1 MAGAEGRSA
10 RRRRQESYDIEIRN
24 KEIPKLKDLCLET
37 DLSKEVLIVPPEGEA
52 GEKIGQGIA
61 QALGSGAEVRP
72 ASEIGESDWEA
83 AHIVAAGNV
92 FNNAVVRHLGMN
104 FYAWT
109 DEYYPGG
116 EGYEVRTVHN
126 PFGKGRNVVLLGGST
141 PEGVDRAVDGF
152 LGILEAEGTRIGRIN
167 RSVSRHNP
175 ESPPT
180 EAEARETIDTV
191 NEQVALSGSQGPLRR
206 MVDHAMLY
214 YLSGQEVWGWMLREE
229 FLFFIDLAH
238 EVGDWCLSQGT
249 HLYFWIYRMLTA
261 WDVMEEGE
269 VLSDA
274 DRLKMTNA
282 IYNIIRWTSELPH
295 FRYKTVDD
303 VVQNQNHQSFAAL
316 SLFTGARY
324 FKKYYGLTDFDEK
337 LPLAHRTLELHA
349 RSYKPNDNA
358 GTGYVWITPGHLI
371 KYGMMTGDLS
381 YLENGHLARLLDS
394 AVLTIDSRGDDCSY
408 GDVGAYRA
416 SRSSRPSGLQSAAIG
431 AWFYN
436 DGRYRWLY
444 EWMEKGGEWKDSFQR
459 ATNWGIGG
467 WEVYDGFFFK
477 DVAPVEPTELL
488 GVRASMLDRAAYEL
502 VRERARNTEQY
513 HGDPVLEAE
522 VPLSEAFDKLAFR
535 RSFDRGSEYLLID
548 GPTGFSHSQEDG
560 NSVIRLCWN
569 DRIWLADLDYIRRL
583 ARYHNSVVIVKD
595 GTCYTKPTQVAL
607 RAIADFEGWGYSQTV
622 SPGDNGT
629 DWARSIFWRKGR
641 YFLVVDTVE
650 GREKGD
656 FLLDCIWRVL
666 GQVEVD
672 GNELH
677 LEQDGERFHIVNADG
692 SEKTLTD
699 READFAPDWKSNWE
713 NYEHAD
719 GVVRM
724 WHQKKRVA
732 LDAGDRTAY
741 VNLLYPSNAGMDQA
755 FALERVG
762 PSVVLVRDLSAC
774 LRAAR
779 RQACVSHAQA
789 DQQTDQGVM
798 AGVGPFRSGALEVEG
813 KLFRIDRN
821 GFALVEGTVLS
832 WEGPLFRSWAP
843 VSVEMDLAKGE
854 GVIEARSE
862 TRVGIRAEVVSLNGE
877 RISGGGEGKLLWF
890 TLPAGRHGLEV
901 SPGAEGVFDRVLEK
915 TSPYGEGRVS
925 KDQEPTP
932 GEGLEPEWTFDA
944 GAGLPARLRAARGQA
959 EQDAAQAGVT
969 AVASDGAG
977 RTLVGTSEGGVHL
990 LGPDGR
996 EVWSFRAK
1004 GEVRAVHLADIDGD
1018 DASEAIVGT
1027 GDCWLHVL
1035 DAGGETRWEHAFPPG
1050 SGMRPQRLMT
1060 VSSADLD
1067 GDGKVQVLAGAEGWL
1082 FHVFEA
1088 DGTLKWQTET
1098 HYHCI
1103 TGCLAVDLDG
1113 DGKDEVLVGT
1123 EYYTINCLNP
1133 DGTARWRRSTGCVSP
1148 TILSADLNGDGA
1160 LEVIYGDW
1168 RAVNAVRS
1176 GELFSGPGTYSGR
1189 PDRGGGMIWRVNMG
1203 GEVEDIAVADV
1214 NGDGRPE
1221 VIVGSDVG
1229 QLACIG
1235 GDGAVIWRRDLG
1247 DKITWLTT
1255 VDGDGKPKVVVGF
1268 DTGEIRVYNG
1278 EGELVAGCQVEGEVT
1293 HLRAVEGGEGDRVVC
1308 ATSAGTVTAF
1318 RPVW

>member
-1 MAGAEGRSA
+1 MARTEGRSA
-10 RRRRQESYDIEIRN
+10 RRRRQESYDIALRN

-37 DLSKEVLIVPPEGEA
+37 DLSKEVLVVPPEGEA
-52 GEKIGQGIA
+52 GEKTGQRVA
-61 QALGSGAEVRP
+61 RALGGGAEVRL
-72 ASEIGESDWEA
+72 EVGEEDWEA
-83 AHIVAAGNV
+83 AHIVAVGNV
-92 FNNAVVRHLGMN
+92 FTNRAIRHLGMH

-141 PEGVDRAVDGF
+141 PEGVERAVSDF
-152 LGILEAEGTRIGRIN
+152 LGVLERKGPRLGRIN

-175 ESPPT
+175 ESPPV
-180 EAEARETIDTV
+180 EAEARKIVDTV

-214 YLSGQEVWGWMLREE
+214 YLSGQEVWGRMFREE

-316 SLFTGARY
+316 SLFVGARY

-371 KYGMMTGDLS
+371 KYGLMTGDLS

-416 SRSSRPSGLQSAAIG
+416 SRSSRPGGLQSAAIG

-444 EWMEKGGEWKDSFQR
+444 EWMGKGMEWEDAFRR
-459 ATNWGIGG
+459 ATNWGLGG
-467 WEVYDGFFFK
+467 WEVYDGFFFQ

-488 GVRASMLDRAAYEL
+488 GVRASMLDRVAYEL
-502 VRERARNTEQY
+502 VRERARNTKQY

-535 RSFDRGSEYLLID
+535 RSFEKDSEYLLIN

-595 GTCYTKPTQVAL
+595 GTCYAKPTQVAL
-607 RAIADFEGWGYSQTV
+607 RALADFEGWGYSQTV

-629 DWARSIFWRKGR
+629 DWARSVFWRKGR

-650 GREKGD
+650 AREKGD

-677 LEQDGERFHIVNADG
+677 LEQEGERLHIVNADG
-692 SEKTLTD
+692 SEKSLTD
-699 READFAPDWKSNWE
+699 READFAPDWEANWE

-741 VNLLYPSNAGMDQA
+741 VNLLYPSNAEMDQA

-762 PSVVLVRDLSAC
+762 PSAVLVRD
-774 LRAAR
+774 R
-779 RQACVSHAQA
+779 
-789 DQQTDQGVM
+789 QTDRGTM
-798 AGVGPFRSGALEVEG
+798 AGVGTFRWGALEVEG
-813 KLFRIDRN
+813 KLFRIDEN
-821 GFALVEGTVLS
+821 GFALVEGTALS

-843 VSVEMDLAKGE
+843 VSVEMDLGKGE
-854 GVIEARSE
+854 GTIETRSE
-862 TRVGIRAEVVSLNGE
+862 TRVGIRAEEVRVNGE
-877 RISGGGEGKLLWF
+877 RVPVSGEGRLVWF
-890 TLPAGRHGLEV
+890 TLPAGRQRLEV
-901 SPGAEGVFDRVLEK
+901 APGAGGMFDRVLEK

-925 KDQEPTP
+925 GGQGPMPE
-932 GEGLEPEWTFDA
+932 EGLEPEWTFDA
-944 GAGLPARLRAARGQA
+944 GS
-959 EQDAAQAGVT
+959 GVT
-969 AVASDGAG
+969 AVASDGSG
-977 RTLVGTSEGGVHL
+977 QTLVGTSGGGVHL

-996 EVWSFRAK
+996 EAWSFRAE

-1018 DASEAIVGT
+1018 GASEAIVGT
-1027 GDCWLHVL
+1027 GDCRLYVL

-1050 SGMRPQRLMT
+1050 SGMRAQRVMT

-1067 GDGKVQVLAGAEGWL
+1067 GDGRVQVLAGTEGWL
-1082 FHVFEA
+1082 FHAFEA

-1098 HYHCI
+1098 HYHCV
-1103 TGCLAVDLDG
+1103 TGCLAADLDG

-1148 TILSADLNGDGA
+1148 TILSADLDGDGKS
-1160 LEVIYGDW
+1160 EVVYGDW

-1176 GELFSGPGTYSGR
+1176 GALFSGP
-1189 PDRGGGMIWRVNMG
+1189 DRGGRMVWRVNMG
-1203 GEVEDIAVADV
+1203 GEVEDIAVADM

-1221 VIVGSDVG
+1221 VIAGSDVG

-1235 GDGAVIWRRDLG
+1235 GDGEVIWRRDLV
-1247 DKITWLTT
+1247 DKITWLAT
-1255 VDGDGKPKVVVGF
+1255 VNRDGKPEVVVGF
-1268 DTGEIRVYNG
+1268 DTGEVRVYNG
-1278 EGELVAGCQVEGEVT
+1278 EGEPVAGCQVEGEVT
-1293 HLRAVEGGEGDRVVC
+1293 YLRKGTGGEGDRVVC
-1308 ATSAGTVTAF
+1308 ATSAGRVTAF
-1318 RPVW
+1318 RGRGGSVWFQRYR